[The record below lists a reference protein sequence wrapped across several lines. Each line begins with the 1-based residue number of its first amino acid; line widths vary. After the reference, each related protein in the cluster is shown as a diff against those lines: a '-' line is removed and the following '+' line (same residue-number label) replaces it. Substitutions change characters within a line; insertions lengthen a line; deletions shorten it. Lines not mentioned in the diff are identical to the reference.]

1 MSRHRPSLQR
11 SHSWGLA
18 GVRTAALLTLILGV
32 VGGLYLADQKAKQD
46 AASALKAREAAL
58 VVNAIAWNKQNNQDR
73 ALEAAAVAAEKKR
86 LEEQAAADAARKK
99 AEAEASR
106 SNRPSNPVPFGPIP
120 ESCNAYSGNR
130 AIGCALVLERGWDMQ
145 QMVCLER
152 LWTKESGWN
161 EHSSN
166 NSSGAYGIPQA
177 LPGDKMAT
185 YGSDWRDNP
194 ATQIKW
200 GLSYI
205 SGRYGNP
212 CGAWSFFQSHNWY

>member
-1 MSRHRPSLQR
+1 MSRHQPSLWR

-46 AASALKAREAAL
+46 KASASKAQEAAF
-58 VVNAIAWNKQNNQDR
+58 VASSIAWNKQNNSDR
-73 ALEAAAVAAEKKR
+73 ALEAAAVAAEKQR
-86 LEEQAAADAARKK
+86 QAEAAAAEAARKK
-99 AEAEASR
+99 ALQEASR
-106 SNRPSNPVPFGPIP
+106 SSRPSKPAPFGPIP
-120 ESCNAYSGNR
+120 DSCNAYSGNR
-130 AIGCALVLERGWDMQ
+130 AIGCALVLQAGMEMQ

-166 NSSGAYGIPQA
+166 GSSGAYGIPQA
-177 LPGDKMAT
+177 LPGNKMAT
-185 YGSDWRDNP
+185 VGADWRDNP